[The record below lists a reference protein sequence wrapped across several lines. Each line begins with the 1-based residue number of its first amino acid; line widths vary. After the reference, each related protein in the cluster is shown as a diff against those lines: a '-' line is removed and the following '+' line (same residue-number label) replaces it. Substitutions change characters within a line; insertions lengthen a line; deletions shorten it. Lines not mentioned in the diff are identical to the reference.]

1 MKNTLYIAA
10 CSAVKEIDGATWF
23 QTFPPY
29 GRYPVGGIIPGAPEG
44 AEFVFDEAAAKS
56 IIENF
61 RAEAKKTD
69 WPGILVDRE
78 HFSADREKTSDAM
91 AWAKDIRQE
100 ADGSIWTRWEF
111 TAPGKELWEGK
122 VLINRSPL
130 FACAK
135 DGKTYHPLAL
145 KSIGMTNTPHFT
157 ELSTLAAAK
166 EWNEESHPRIP
177 AGAPEGGQFAPAMS
191 ATMRENFE
199 KNVKSLID
207 VQTTL
212 DKSYGLNKVGLNNV
226 LNSARGTLSHG
237 SEMRSG
243 KDWSSEGY
251 TADEAGFKKAVA
263 DGVANKAKN
272 VDEWKT
278 FLGKER
284 ERGRQHVAAGAEAL
298 RQIHKR
304 AILLGFKYDPKTKLY
319 K

>member
-1 MKNTLYIAA
+1 MKIENITFAA
-10 CSAVKEIDGATWF
+10 CSAFKPETGSPSVASGGGWF

-157 ELSTLAAAK
+157 ELSTIAAAK
-166 EWNEESHPRIP
+166 AAESKN
-177 AGAPEGGQFAPAMS
+177 AMKVTLEGLIASARKRLSIAACVEDANGHEHGEDGKFTSKGNGGSSSDQKMKKYEQAYRSDSPAMRERKRKW
-191 ATMRENFE
+191 ATALND
-199 KNVKSLID
+199 KKSLEMYDRID
-207 VQTTL
+207 
-212 DKSYGLNKVGLNNV
+212 
-226 LNSARGTLSHG
+226 
-237 SEMRSG
+237 
-243 KDWSSEGY
+243 
-251 TADEAGFKKAVA
+251 
-263 DGVANKAKN
+263 
-272 VDEWKT
+272 
-278 FLGKER
+278 KER
-284 ERGRQHVAAGAEAL
+284 R
-298 RQIHKR
+298 
-304 AILLGFKYDPKTKLY
+304 T
-319 K
+319 

>member
-1 MKNTLYIAA
+1 MKIENITFAA
-10 CSAVKEIDGATWF
+10 CSAFKPETGSPSVASGGGWF

-157 ELSTLAAAK
+157 ELSTIAAAKAAEGTNTMKYDLEHLIARARALTHLAAAK
-166 EWNEESHPRIP
+166 SDECRAADPSKCRTHGTPDKAKELGSQHSSKSVDMNEEHPKFP
-177 AGAPEGGQFAPAMS
+177 
-191 ATMRENFE
+191 
-199 KNVKSLID
+199 
-207 VQTTL
+207 
-212 DKSYGLNKVGLNNV
+212 
-226 LNSARGTLSHG
+226 
-237 SEMRSG
+237 
-243 KDWSSEGY
+243 GY
-251 TADEAGFKKAVA
+251 TRQNIKDSAAEWGVSEDKFIESFKHTGGDPMKMAR
-263 DGVANKAKN
+263 
-272 VDEWKT
+272 WIKT
-278 FLGKER
+278 GSVNPYPVK
-284 ERGRQHVAAGAEAL
+284 
-298 RQIHKR
+298 K
-304 AILLGFKYDPKTKLY
+304 
-319 K
+319 

>member
-166 EWNEESHPRIP
+166 SGSIV
-177 AGAPEGGQFAPAMS
+177 Q
-191 ATMRENFE
+191 
-199 KNVKSLID
+199 KISLEYLIA
-207 VQTTL
+207 
-212 DKSYGLNKVGLNNV
+212 K
-226 LNSARGTLSHG
+226 ARTDANGLSHG
-237 SEMRSG
+237 EDGRFDGGNGSG
-243 KDWSSEGY
+243 NSGGGSFEDRL
-251 TADEAGFKKAVA
+251 
-263 DGVANKAKN
+263 AK
-272 VDEWKT
+272 
-278 FLGKER
+278 L
-284 ERGRQHVAAGAEAL
+284 AAAPVS
-298 RQIHKR
+298 
-304 AILLGFKYDPKTKLY
+304 DPKTERMKARLA
-319 K
+319 KMQAKNAATKDDLEKRKARLASLRSELTKGFIALHTGK